1 MTNSIVNLKTT
12 LTKVLAEE
20 LLSTD
25 LFPVEIQIS
34 ETGKVKIQIILDGD
48 NGITIDQCAE
58 VSRKLGAMIEEND
71 WIDVPYI
78 LEVASAGVGVPLKL
92 ERQYAKNINRFLEIQ
107 TIENQQLIGKLIE
120 VNEHSIQILEEV
132 RRKKGTPK
140 ARKMQLAKVPTEI
153 LFSDIEQTIVK
164 VMF

>member
-1 MTNSIVNLKTT
+1 MTNSIANLKTA
-12 LTKVLAEE
+12 LTKVLTEE
-20 LLSTD
+20 LLSAD
-25 LFPVEIQIS
+25 LFPVEIQVS
-34 ETGKVKIQIILDGD
+34 EKGKAKIQIILDGD

-92 ERQYAKNINRFLEIQ
+92 QRQYPKNINRFLEIQ
-107 TIENQQLIGKLIE
+107 TVENQQLTGKLIE
-120 VNEHSIQILEEV
+120 VNENSIQILEEV
-132 RRKKGTPK
+132 KSKKGKPK
-140 ARKMQLAKVPTEI
+140 ARKIQLAKTPTEM
-153 LFSDIEQTIVK
+153 LFSDIREAVVK